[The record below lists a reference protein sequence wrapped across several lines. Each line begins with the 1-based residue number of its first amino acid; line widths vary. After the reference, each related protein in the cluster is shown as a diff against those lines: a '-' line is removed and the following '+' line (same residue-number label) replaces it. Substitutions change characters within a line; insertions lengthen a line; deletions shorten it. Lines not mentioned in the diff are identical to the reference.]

1 MKDLPAGYTQ
11 AVLAD
16 WYSWILYALAGWT
29 VIFSIYV
36 VSERRP
42 PAATISWILT
52 LSFAPLVGFAVYFF
66 LGPRR
71 FDRKKRRR
79 VHAQEAVKSA
89 HADPADAGKEE
100 QRGGPDEGAA
110 GFLIAMNKGALG
122 ASAYPRRAKLKVYFA
137 GIDKYADLLQD
148 IAQARHHINMEYYI
162 WEPDQ
167 IGVRIRDALAKR
179 AADGIA
185 VRLHLDGVGSGQAN
199 KRFWRSLTKA
209 GGKIVHFNRLAIRR
223 RSGNFRTHRKIV
235 VIDGRIA
242 YSGGMNVTDVHSSEF
257 VGDAT
262 WRDTHLRLEGP
273 AARGLQIV
281 FNEGWYDSTREIL
294 EGENYFPDPGL
305 LEAGD
310 HSVQIVSS
318 GPDENRN
325 AIHKLVASSIFSST
339 QRVYLTTPY
348 FVPDATIFD
357 ALNSAALRGVDV
369 RILVPK
375 KNDLKLIGAAS
386 RSYYPDLL
394 DMGVRVFEYLPT
406 MVHSKT
412 LVVDDLLAIVG
423 TANADN
429 RSFRLNFEVVVA
441 SYEGELCN
449 QLVEAFVRD
458 LGQAIEVTEE
468 TIAAYGRIRRLG
480 QSFARL
486 VSPLL

>member
-1 MKDLPAGYTQ
+1 M
-11 AVLAD
+11 LAD
-16 WYSWILYALAGWT
+16 WYSWILYALGVWT
-29 VIFSIYV
+29 VIFSVYL
-36 VSERRP
+36 VSERRS
-42 PAATISWILT
+42 PAATISWILA
-52 LSFAPLVGFAVYFF
+52 LSFVPLVGFAVYFF

-79 VHAQEAVKSA
+79 VQAQEAVRS
-89 HADPADAGKEE
+89 ADAYPDDTSSQVK
-100 QRGGPDEGAA
+100 GGLEDEGAA
-110 GFLIAMNKGALG
+110 AFLIAMNTGALG
-122 ASAYPRRAKLKVYFA
+122 VSAYPRTAKLKLYFA
-137 GIDKYADLLQD
+137 GIDKYADLLRD
-148 IAQARHHINMEYYI
+148 IAAAQHHINMEYYI

-167 IGVRIRDALAKR
+167 IGTRIRDALAKR
-179 AADGIA
+179 AADGVA

-199 KRFWRSLTKA
+199 KRFWRSLSAA
-209 GGKIVHFNRLAIRR
+209 GGKIVHFNKLAFRR

-242 YSGGMNVTDVHSSEF
+242 YCGGMNITDVHSSEF
-257 VGDAT
+257 FGDAS

-273 AARGLQIV
+273 AVRGLQMV
-281 FNEGWYDSTREIL
+281 FNEGWYDSTRELL
-294 EGENYFPDPGL
+294 EGKDYFPDASL
-305 LEAGD
+305 LEAGE

-325 AIHKLVASSIFSST
+325 AIHKLLASSVFASAH
-339 QRVYLTTPY
+339 RVYLTTPY
-348 FVPDATIFD
+348 FVPDATTFD
-357 ALNSAALRGVDV
+357 ALNAAALRGADV

-386 RSYYPDLL
+386 RSYYPELL

-412 LVVDDLLAIVG
+412 LVVDNLLAVVG

-441 SYEGELCN
+441 SYDSDFCDR
-449 QLVEAFVRD
+449 LVGMFERD
-458 LGQAIEVTEE
+458 LEQAEEVTKE
-468 TIAAYGRIRRLG
+468 TIAAYSRPRRLG